1 MKKIGLIFAIMF
13 LLMSTTVF
21 CAHTGQ
27 SIHNSMEKAFLWI
40 NENTSPLG
48 DGDSVE
54 SDYYVIAMSR
64 ANRTFDYSKYK
75 KITRSKT
82 PKTIGDAH
90 RIIITNAACDGVYNE
105 TFVADFTYNN
115 KLADISDLSGAILAL
130 CAGEYE
136 VKGNKTTI
144 DDMVVQLLANQS
156 SNGSFGNDVI
166 TTSESIIALSFFE
179 GNVYQV
185 KGDYKTEV
193 YYYDVN
199 NAILRGVNYLQ
210 GAKDGEC
217 GYGNI
222 KNTAYAIMALDSAG
236 VDCDNDPGFTKN
248 GKSTLDWLLMRQNE
262 DGSFGENKEDTAHA
276 VCAIVS
282 HIRAMQGKDNF
293 FDVRSQD
300 RVDSPDIYVEEIN
313 LSGTGLKNK
322 ENAKPIEVT
331 LKKETTETE
340 TPTELPFEEVI
351 DQEIRDVEK
360 DIENREETKALSVI
374 FVIMAFLLVSIAVL
388 IFIFWRVG
396 ILSKILKELKNDSK
410 KRVR

>member
-1 MKKIGLIFAIMF
+1 MKKVAFIFVAMF
-13 LLMSTTVF
+13 LFMSATVYG
-21 CAHTGQ
+21 AHTGHE
-27 SIHNSMEKAFLWI
+27 IYNSMEKTFLWI

-48 DGDSVE
+48 DGDSEE

-82 PKTIGDAH
+82 PQTMGDAH
-90 RIIITNAACDGVYNE
+90 RIIISNAACDGRFNE
-105 TFVADFTYNN
+105 TFVADCTYNN
-115 KLADISDLSGAILAL
+115 NLADVSDLSGAILTL
-130 CAGEYE
+130 CSGEYE
-136 VKGNKTTI
+136 VKGKNTTI
-144 DDMVVQLLANQS
+144 DDLVIRLLLNQS
-156 SNGSFGNDVI
+156 SNGSFGNDII

-179 GNVYQV
+179 GNIYEV

-210 GAKDGEC
+210 GAKDQEC

-222 KNTAYAIMALDSAG
+222 KSTAYAIMALDSAG
-236 VDCDNDPGFTKN
+236 VDCDNDPGFTLN
-248 GKSTLDWLLMRQNE
+248 GKSTLDWLLMKQNE
-262 DGSFGENKEDTAHA
+262 DGSFGENKEDTALA

-293 FDVRSQD
+293 FNVRGLD
-300 RVDSPDIYVEEIN
+300 RIDSPDIYTEEIN
-313 LSGTGLKNK
+313 LSGTGLKKN
-322 ENAKPIEVT
+322 ENVKPIEVV
-331 LKKETTETE
+331 LKKMPVSTGE
-340 TPTELPFEEVI
+340 PTEQPFDVI
-351 DQEIRDVEK
+351 IKEEIRDIEK
-360 DIENREETKALSVI
+360 DIESTEETKLSSVI
-374 FVIMAFLLVSIAVL
+374 LFVIAVIITSVAVL

-396 ILSKILKELKNDSK
+396 ILSKIIRKI